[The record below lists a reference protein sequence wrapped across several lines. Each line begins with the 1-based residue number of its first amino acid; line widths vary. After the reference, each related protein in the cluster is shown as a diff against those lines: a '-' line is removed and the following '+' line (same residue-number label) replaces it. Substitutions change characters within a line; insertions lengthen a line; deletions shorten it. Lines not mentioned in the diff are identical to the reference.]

1 MDLSNFKP
9 QDENEILKE
18 IKEKELSEEEISSLI
33 NLGKKD
39 ILIALARSQKLSSTQ
54 ITDMLPNAPYL
65 AVCLL
70 VEKQGISE
78 VRAEILEKIKPHA
91 ELYKELIAKY
101 KGVKW

>member
-1 MDLSNFKP
+1 MDLSSFKP

-18 IKEKELSEEEISSLI
+18 IKEKELSENEISSLI

-39 ILIALARSQKLSSTQ
+39 ILIALARSQKLSSAQ
-54 ITDMLPNAPYL
+54 IKEMLLNAPYL

-70 VEKQGISE
+70 VEKQDINE

>member
-39 ILIALARSQKLSSTQ
+39 ILIALARSQKLNSAQ
-54 ITDMLPNAPYL
+54 IKEMLLNAPYL
-65 AVCLL
+65 AVYLL
-70 VEKQGISE
+70 VEKQDISE
-78 VRAEILEKIKPHA
+78 VRAEILEKNKPHA

>member
-1 MDLSNFKP
+1 MDLSTFKP

-18 IKEKELSEEEISSLI
+18 INEKELSEDEISTLI

-39 ILIALARSQKLSSTQ
+39 ILIALARSQKLNSAQ
-54 ITDMLPNAPYL
+54 IKDMLLNASYM

-70 VEKQGISE
+70 VEKQDISE
-78 VRAEILEKIKPHA
+78 VKAEILEKIEPHA
-91 ELYKELIAKY
+91 ELYKELITKY

>member
-1 MDLSNFKP
+1 MDLSTFKP

-39 ILIALARSQKLSSTQ
+39 ILIAIARSQKLSSAQ
-54 ITDMLPNAPYL
+54 IKDMLPNSPYL

-70 VEKQGISE
+70 VEKQDISE
-78 VRAEILEKIKPHA
+78 VMAEILEKIKPHP

>member
-18 IKEKELSEEEISSLI
+18 IKEKELSVDEISSLI

-39 ILIALARSQKLSSTQ
+39 ILIALARSQKLNSAQ
-54 ITDMLPNAPYL
+54 IKEMLSNAPYL

-70 VEKQGISE
+70 VEKQDISE
-78 VRAEILEKIKPHA
+78 VKAEILDKIEPHT

>member
-1 MDLSNFKP
+1 MDLSNFKH

-18 IKEKELSEEEISSLI
+18 IKEKELSKDEISSLI

-39 ILIALARSQKLSSTQ
+39 ILIALAREQKLSSEQ
-54 ITDMLPNAPYL
+54 IRKMLPNAPYL

-70 VEKQGISE
+70 VEKQDISE
-78 VRAEILEKIKPHA
+78 VRAEILDKIKPHP

>member
-18 IKEKELSEEEISSLI
+18 IKEKELSEDEISSLI

-39 ILIALARSQKLSSTQ
+39 ILIALARSQKLSSAQ
-54 ITDMLPNAPYL
+54 IKDMLPNSPYL

-70 VEKQGISE
+70 VEKQDISE
-78 VRAEILEKIKPHA
+78 VMAEILEKIKPHP

>member
-1 MDLSNFKP
+1 MNLSTFKP

-18 IKEKELSEEEISSLI
+18 IKEKELSEDEISSLI

-39 ILIALARSQKLSSTQ
+39 ILIALARSQKLNSAQ
-54 ITDMLPNAPYL
+54 IKEMLQNAPYL

-70 VEKQGISE
+70 VEKQDISE

>member
-1 MDLSNFKP
+1 MDLSNFKS

-18 IKEKELSEEEISSLI
+18 IKEKELSEDEISSLI

-39 ILIALARSQKLSSTQ
+39 ILIALARSQKLSSAQ
-54 ITDMLPNAPYL
+54 IKNMLPNAPYL

-70 VEKQGISE
+70 VEKPDISE
-78 VRAEILEKIKPHA
+78 VRAKILEKIKPHA
-91 ELYKELIAKY
+91 ELYKELIEKY

>member
-18 IKEKELSEEEISSLI
+18 IKEKELSENEISSLI

-39 ILIALARSQKLSSTQ
+39 ILIALARSQKLSSDQ
-54 ITDMLPNAPYL
+54 IKDMLLNAPYL

-70 VEKQGISE
+70 VEKQDISE
-78 VRAEILEKIKPHA
+78 VRAEILEKIKPHP

-101 KGVKW
+101 KGAKW

>member
-1 MDLSNFKP
+1 MDLSSFKP

-39 ILIALARSQKLSSTQ
+39 ILIAIARSQKLSSAQ
-54 ITDMLPNAPYL
+54 IKDRLPNAPYL

-70 VEKQGISE
+70 VEKQDISK

>member
-1 MDLSNFKP
+1 MDLSSFKP

-18 IKEKELSEEEISSLI
+18 IKEKEL
-33 NLGKKD
+33 
-39 ILIALARSQKLSSTQ
+39 LIALARSQKLSSAQ
-54 ITDMLPNAPYL
+54 IKDMLPNAPYL

-70 VEKQGISE
+70 VEKQDISE

>member
-1 MDLSNFKP
+1 MDLSSFKP

-39 ILIALARSQKLSSTQ
+39 ILIAIARSQKLSSAQ
-54 ITDMLPNAPYL
+54 IKDMLPNSPYL

-70 VEKQGISE
+70 VEKQDISE
-78 VRAEILEKIKPHA
+78 VMAEILEKIKPHP

>member
-18 IKEKELSEEEISSLI
+18 IKEKELSEDEISSLI

-39 ILIALARSQKLSSTQ
+39 ILIALARSQKLSSAQ
-54 ITDMLPNAPYL
+54 IKEMLPNAPYL
-65 AVCLL
+65 AVCFL
-70 VEKQGISE
+70 VEKQDISE
-78 VRAEILEKIKPHA
+78 VGAEILEKIKPHA

>member
-1 MDLSNFKP
+1 MDLSSFKP

-18 IKEKELSEEEISSLI
+18 IKEKELSEDEISSLI

-54 ITDMLPNAPYL
+54 IKEMLPNATYL
-65 AVCLL
+65 AV
-70 VEKQGISE
+70 EKQDISE
-78 VRAEILEKIKPHA
+78 VKAEILEKIEPHA